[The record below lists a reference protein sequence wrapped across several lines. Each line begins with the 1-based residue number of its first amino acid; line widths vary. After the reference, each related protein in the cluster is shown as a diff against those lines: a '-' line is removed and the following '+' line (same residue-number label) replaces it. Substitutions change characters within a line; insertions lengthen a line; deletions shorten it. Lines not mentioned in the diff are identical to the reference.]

1 MMLNIKK
8 YIAAILIIW
17 LAAGAISL
25 SLNLYDDSKE
35 REALAFQT
43 ARTLLA
49 QLVQTRTWN
58 ARHGGVYVPIRPHV
72 QPNPYLDDPERDLTT
87 ENGSRLT
94 KINPAYMT
102 RQIAEIAAE
111 QGGAQFHITS
121 LTPVR
126 PENRAADWERKWL
139 EDFQNGSVDHG
150 SFIKTPEGIQFRYMA
165 PLFVNEECLRCHAK
179 QGYGLGD
186 IRGGISLTLPMD
198 VPAIN
203 WKMLLSH
210 LLAMVAGSG
219 LILFFGTRL
228 NEGRNKLMAAN
239 TSLEDEVQERRQAQ
253 KELQQ
258 ARDHLEEKVQQRI
271 AELSRVNDTLKH
283 EVALRIQ
290 AEKALTTIYD
300 EFYQLFNSA
309 PDAML
314 VVDQNYHIIRVN
326 EAFSRLSGLHVN
338 QIIGRQCSDILKG
351 TTCHSSTCPLSRILK
366 GEKRVE
372 LETEKI
378 RTDGQT
384 MPCIVTT
391 TPFKEAD
398 GSMIGMIA
406 VVKDITG
413 RKKTEKVL
421 ADSAKNLQ
429 RSNQALQEFAHI
441 VSHDLQEPLMLIK
454 AFSRKLREKNTT
466 TLAEQSYHYLDRI
479 DSSAGRMQ
487 ELINSLLQYSR
498 VTSKAG
504 QLEQVDLTEVVN
516 GVLDDLALRIKKTG
530 AAITITNLPVIE
542 ADPVQMRQLFQNLI
556 GNSLKYHR
564 PDTIPEISISAKPD
578 EPTSEGVNR
587 IQITVQDNGIGFDP
601 QFKDRI
607 FNIFERLPEGSAYK
621 GSGIGLSICQTI
633 VERHNGSI
641 TADSR
646 PGQGA
651 EFRIILPFI
660 CCQQNILTGN
670 TQKKT
675 NNK

>member
-1 MMLNIKK
+1 MLNIKK

-25 SLNLYDDSKE
+25 FLNLYDDRKE

-49 QLVQTRTWN
+49 QLVHTRTWN

-72 QPNPYLDDPERDLTT
+72 QPNPYLDDHERDLTS
-87 ENGSRLT
+87 ENGLRLT

-111 QGGAQFHITS
+111 QNGAQFHITS

-126 PENRAADWERKWL
+126 PDNRAADWERRWL
-139 EDFQNGSVDHG
+139 EDFRNGSVDHG
-150 SFIKTPEGIQFRYMA
+150 SFIKTSEGTQFRYMA
-165 PLFVNEECLRCHAK
+165 PLLVREECLRCHAK
-179 QGYGLGD
+179 QGYELGD
-186 IRGGISLTLPMD
+186 IRGGISLTLPMN
-198 VPAIN
+198 VPAVN

-228 NEGRNKLMAAN
+228 NEGRNSLMAAN
-239 TSLEDEVQERRQAQ
+239 TSLEEEVQERKQAQ

-258 ARDHLEEKVQQRI
+258 ARDHLEERVQKRT
-271 AELSRVNDTLKH
+271 AELSQVNDTLKH

-314 VVDQNYHIIRVN
+314 VVDQNHHIIRVN

-338 QIIGRQCSDILKG
+338 QIIGRQCNDILKG
-351 TTCHSSTCPLSRILK
+351 ATCHSSACPLSRIMR

-372 LETEKI
+372 LETKKI
-378 RTDGQT
+378 RTNGRS

-406 VVKDITG
+406 VVKDITD

-421 ADSAKNLQ
+421 ADSARNLQ

-441 VSHDLQEPLMLIK
+441 VSHDLQEPLMLIQ
-454 AFSRKLREKNTT
+454 AFSRKLREKNKT
-466 TLAEQSYHYLDRI
+466 TLAEQSCHYLDRI
-479 DSSAGRMQ
+479 DTSAGRMQ

-498 VTSKAG
+498 VTSKVG
-504 QLEQVDLTEVVN
+504 KFEQVDLTEVVN
-516 GVLDDLALRIKKTG
+516 GVLDDLALPIKKTG
-530 AAITITNLPVIE
+530 AAITITDLPVIE

-556 GNSLKYHR
+556 ANSLKYRR
-564 PDTIPEISISAKPD
+564 PDIVPEIRISAQPD
-578 EPTSEGVNR
+578 EATSGEANR
-587 IQITVQDNGIGFDP
+587 ILITIRDNGIGFDP
-601 QFKDRI
+601 QFKDSI
-607 FNIFERLPEGSAYK
+607 FNIFVRLPQDNAYQ
-621 GSGIGLSICQTI
+621 GSGVGLSICHTI
-633 VERHNGSI
+633 VKRHKGSI

-651 EFRIILPFI
+651 EFRIILPLI
-660 CCQQNILTGN
+660 CC
-670 TQKKT
+670 
-675 NNK
+675 

>member
-1 MMLNIKK
+1 MMPTIRK
-8 YIAAILIIW
+8 YITAILIIW
-17 LAAGAISL
+17 LAAGTLSL
-25 SLNLYDDSKE
+25 SLNLYDDRKE

-49 QLVQTRTWN
+49 QLVHTRTWN

-72 QPNPYLDDPERDLTT
+72 QPNPYLDDPERDLTS
-87 ENGSRLT
+87 ENGLRLT

-111 QGGAQFHITS
+111 QNGVQFHITS

-126 PENRAADWERKWL
+126 PENRAADWERNWL

-150 SFIKTPEGIQFRYMA
+150 SFIKTPEGTQFRYMA
-165 PLFVNEECLRCHAK
+165 PLFVSKECLRCHAK
-179 QGYGLGD
+179 QGYKLGD
-186 IRGGISLTLPMD
+186 IRGGISLTLPLD
-198 VPAIN
+198 VPVIN

-210 LLAMVAGSG
+210 LLAMVGGSG
-219 LILFFGTRL
+219 LILFFGSRL
-228 NEGRNKLMAAN
+228 NESRNRLLAAN
-239 TSLEDEVQERRQAQ
+239 TCLEDEVQDRKQAQ

-258 ARDHLEEKVQQRI
+258 ARDHLEERVQKRT
-271 AELSRVNDTLKH
+271 AELSQLNDTLKH

-290 AEKALTTIYD
+290 AEKALITIYD

-314 VVDQNYHIIRVN
+314 VVDQNHQIIRVN
-326 EAFSRLSGLHVN
+326 EAFSKLSGLHVN
-338 QIIGRQCSDILKG
+338 KIIGRQCNEILKG
-351 TTCHSSTCPLSRILK
+351 ATCHSSACPLSRILK

-378 RTDGQT
+378 RTNGRS

-406 VVKDITG
+406 VVKDITEH
-413 RKKTEKVL
+413 KQTEKVL
-421 ADSAKNLQ
+421 ADSARNLQ
-429 RSNQALQEFAHI
+429 RSNQALQDFAHI
-441 VSHDLQEPLMLIK
+441 VSHDLQEPLMLIQ
-454 AFSRKLREKNTT
+454 AFSRKLREKNKT
-466 TLAEQSYHYLDRI
+466 TLAEQSCHYLDRI

-498 VTSKAG
+498 VTSKIG
-504 QLEQVDLTEVVN
+504 QFEQVELSEVIN

-530 AAITITNLPVIE
+530 ADITISDLPVIE
-542 ADPVQMRQLFQNLI
+542 ADLVQMRQLFQNLI
-556 GNSLKYHR
+556 GNSLKYHK
-564 PDTIPEISISAKPD
+564 PDTTPEICISVQPAAA
-578 EPTSEGVNR
+578 TSEGVNQ
-587 IQITVQDNGIGFDP
+587 ILITVQDNGIGFDP

-607 FNIFERLPEGSAYK
+607 FNIFERLPQGNAYQ
-621 GSGIGLSICQTI
+621 GSGVGLSICQTI

-646 PGQGA
+646 PGRGA
-651 EFRIILPFI
+651 EFRIILPII
-660 CCQQNILTGN
+660 CC
-670 TQKKT
+670 
-675 NNK
+675 

>member
-1 MMLNIKK
+1 M
-8 YIAAILIIW
+8 LIIW

-25 SLNLYDDSKE
+25 FLNLYDDRKE
-35 REALAFQT
+35 REDLAFQT

-49 QLVQTRTWN
+49 QLVHTRTWN

-72 QPNPYLDDPERDLTT
+72 QPNPYLDDHERDLTS
-87 ENGSRLT
+87 ENGLRLT

-111 QGGAQFHITS
+111 QNGAQFHITS

-126 PENRAADWERKWL
+126 PDNLAADWERRWL

-150 SFIKTPEGIQFRYMA
+150 SFIKTSEGTQFRYMA
-165 PLFVNEECLRCHAK
+165 PLLVREECLRCHAK
-179 QGYGLGD
+179 QGYELGD
-186 IRGGISLTLPMD
+186 IRGGISLTLPMN
-198 VPAIN
+198 VPAVN

-219 LILFFGTRL
+219 LILFLGTRL
-228 NEGRNKLMAAN
+228 NEGRNSLMAAN
-239 TSLEDEVQERRQAQ
+239 TSLEQEVQERKQAQ

-258 ARDHLEEKVQQRI
+258 ARDHLEERVQKRT
-271 AELSRVNDTLKH
+271 AELSQVNDTLKH

-314 VVDQNYHIIRVN
+314 VVDQNHHIIRVN

-338 QIIGRQCSDILKG
+338 QIIGRQCNDILKG
-351 TTCHSSTCPLSRILK
+351 TTCHSSACPLSRILK

-372 LETEKI
+372 LETDKI
-378 RTDGQT
+378 RPDGRT

-406 VVKDITG
+406 VVKDITE
-413 RKKTEKVL
+413 RKQTEKVL
-421 ADSAKNLQ
+421 ADSARNLQ

-441 VSHDLQEPLMLIK
+441 VSHDLQEPLMLIQ
-454 AFSRKLREKNTT
+454 AFSRKLREKNKT
-466 TLAEQSYHYLDRI
+466 TLVEQSCHYLDRI
-479 DSSAGRMQ
+479 DSSAGRMKD
-487 ELINSLLQYSR
+487 LINSLLQYSR
-498 VTSKAG
+498 VTSKAR
-504 QLEQVDLTEVVN
+504 QFEQVDLREVVT
-516 GVLDDLALRIKKTG
+516 GVLDDLALPIKKTG
-530 AAITITNLPVIE
+530 AAITISNLPVIE

-564 PDTIPEISISAKPD
+564 PDTTPEIRISARPA

-601 QFKDRI
+601 QFKDKI
-607 FNIFERLPEGSAYK
+607 FNIFERLPQNNAYQ
-621 GSGIGLSICQTI
+621 GSGVGLSICQTI

-641 TADSR
+641 TANSR

-651 EFRIILPFI
+651 EFKIILPLI
-660 CCQQNILTGN
+660 SC
-670 TQKKT
+670 
-675 NNK
+675 

>member
-1 MMLNIKK
+1 MQNIRK

-17 LAAGAISL
+17 LVAGAISL
-25 SLNLYDDSKE
+25 SLNLYDDKKE
-35 REALAFQT
+35 REDLAFQT

-49 QLVQTRTWN
+49 QLVHTRTWN
-58 ARHGGVYVPIRPHV
+58 ARYGGVYVPISPHV
-72 QPNPYLDDPERDLTT
+72 QPNPYLDDPQRDLIT
-87 ENGSRLT
+87 ENGLRLT

-111 QGGAQFHITS
+111 QNGVQFHITS
-121 LTPVR
+121 LTPIR
-126 PENRAADWERKWL
+126 PDNRAADWERKWL
-139 EDFQNGSVDHG
+139 KDFHNGSVDHG
-150 SFIKTPEGIQFRYMA
+150 SFIKTHEGIQFRYMA
-165 PLFVNEECLRCHAK
+165 PLLVNKECLPCHAK
-179 QGYGLGD
+179 QGYKIGD
-186 IRGGISLTLPMD
+186 IRGGISLTLPIN
-198 VPAIN
+198 VPQIN

-219 LILFFGTRL
+219 LILFFGGRL
-228 NEGRNKLMAAN
+228 NEGRNRLLAAN
-239 TSLEDEVQERRQAQ
+239 TLLEQEAQERKQAQ
-253 KELQQ
+253 KELRQ
-258 ARDHLEEKVQQRI
+258 AHDHLEERVQRRT
-271 AELSRVNDTLKH
+271 AELSQANNMLKH

-309 PDAML
+309 PDPMV
-314 VVDQNYHIIRVN
+314 VVDQNHHIIRVN

-338 QIIGRQCSDILKG
+338 QIIGRQCNDILKG
-351 TTCHSSTCPLSRILK
+351 TTCYSSACPLSRILK
-366 GEKRVE
+366 GEERVE

-378 RTDGQT
+378 RTNGRS

-391 TPFKEAD
+391 TPFREAD

-406 VVKDITG
+406 VIKDITD
-413 RKKTEKVL
+413 RKQTEKVL
-421 ADSAKNLQ
+421 ADSARNLQ

-441 VSHDLQEPLMLIK
+441 VSHDLQEPLMLIQ
-454 AFSRKLREKNTT
+454 AFSRKLREKNKT
-466 TLAEQSYHYLDRI
+466 TLAEQSCHYLDRI

-498 VTSKAG
+498 VTGKAG
-504 QLEQVDLTEVVN
+504 QFEQVDLTEVVK

-530 AAITITNLPVIE
+530 AAIAITDLPVIE

-556 GNSLKYHR
+556 ANSLKYHR
-564 PDTIPEISISAKPD
+564 PDTAPEIHISAQPA
-578 EPTSEGVNR
+578 ETTSEGASR
-587 IQITVQDNGIGFDP
+587 IQITIRDNGIGFDP

-607 FNIFERLPEGSAYK
+607 FNIFERLPQGNAYQ
-621 GSGIGLSICQTI
+621 GSGVGLSICHTI
-633 VERHNGSI
+633 VERHKGSI

-660 CCQQNILTGN
+660 CC
-670 TQKKT
+670 
-675 NNK
+675 

>member
-1 MMLNIKK
+1 MMPTIRKF
-8 YIAAILIIW
+8 ITAILIIW
-17 LAAGAISL
+17 LAAGALSL
-25 SLNLYDDSKE
+25 SLNLYDDRKE
-35 REALAFQT
+35 RAALAFQT

-49 QLVQTRTWN
+49 QLVNTRTWN
-58 ARHGGVYVPIRPHV
+58 ARHGGVYVPISPHV

-87 ENGSRLT
+87 ENGLRLT

-111 QGGAQFHITS
+111 QNGVQFHITS

-165 PLFVNEECLRCHAK
+165 PLFINKECLRCHAK
-179 QGYGLGD
+179 QGYELGD

-219 LILFFGTRL
+219 LILFFGGRL
-228 NEGRNKLMAAN
+228 NEGRNRLLAAN
-239 TSLEDEVQERRQAQ
+239 TSLEQEVQDRKQAQ
-253 KELQQ
+253 NELQQ
-258 ARDHLEEKVQQRI
+258 ARDHLEERVQKRT
-271 AELSRVNDTLKH
+271 AELSQLNDTLKH

-314 VVDQNYHIIRVN
+314 VVDQNHHIIRVN

-338 QIIGRQCSDILKG
+338 QIIGRQCNDILKG
-351 TTCHSSTCPLSRILK
+351 ATCHSSACPLSRILK

-378 RTDGQT
+378 RTNGHS

-406 VVKDITG
+406 VVKDITEH
-413 RKKTEKVL
+413 KQTEKVL
-421 ADSAKNLQ
+421 ADSARNLQ
-429 RSNQALQEFAHI
+429 RSNQALQDFAHI
-441 VSHDLQEPLMLIK
+441 VSHDLQEPLMLIQ
-454 AFSRKLREKNTT
+454 AFSRKLREKNKT
-466 TLAEQSYHYLDRI
+466 TLAEQSCHYLDRI

-498 VTSKAG
+498 ATSKIG
-504 QLEQVDLTEVVN
+504 QFEQVELTEVIN

-530 AAITITNLPVIE
+530 AAITISDLPVIE

-564 PDTIPEISISAKPD
+564 PDTTPEIRISVQPAAA
-578 EPTSEGVNR
+578 TSAGVDQ
-587 IQITVQDNGIGFDP
+587 ILITVQDNGIGFDP
-601 QFKDRI
+601 QYKDRI
-607 FNIFERLPEGSAYK
+607 FNIFERLPQGNAYQ
-621 GSGIGLSICQTI
+621 GSGVGLSICQTI

-641 TADSR
+641 TADSH
-646 PGQGA
+646 PGRGA
-651 EFRIILPFI
+651 EFRIILPLI
-660 CCQQNILTGN
+660 CC
-670 TQKKT
+670 
-675 NNK
+675 